1 MTYYDR
7 KTNTALSVDYTSRD
21 YFALREELLNRV
33 ATRVN
38 ANATGRRWT
47 GEDPADFGVAL
58 VEAFS
63 YMGDILN
70 YYIDR
75 IANESYLPTAS
86 QRQNIINLAESLGY
100 TPTGYRA
107 ATATLEFSN
116 SSENAVTLPEGT
128 QVFGEVTVE
137 NSVRQLIFETINS
150 VTVPAAVNDSP
161 SVATVNAVHQE
172 NIALRPENAAVDAND
187 IDGEFLG
194 TSDGRPSQT
203 FTLQENQVVESSIE
217 VYVQNG
223 DTYEPWTKA
232 VQLTDFGP
240 TDAVFSTSLDAD
252 NVITITFGD
261 GISGAIPTIFSGIK
275 AVYGAGGG
283 QLGNITQNVITEL
296 YRIPGLNDAQ
306 VSETADVVSVTN
318 TGVGSG
324 GVDPES
330 NDSIRTNAPQ
340 VLSTVNRAVSLVD
353 YANLALTVPNVGKAK
368 AEADI
373 PTSVTLYISPQR
385 NDDSLDNFPGYDTSG
400 QNLRGEW
407 LSLRAD
413 TAGFLEDKLPAG
425 TTVTISPPVYVPV
438 SLSITYT
445 KRPQF
450 DQTQV
455 ESALK
460 LKLLTDFS
468 YNRMRFQDTVS
479 PEEIEFRLQNVEGV
493 RYVRVTNLERVTGPN
508 NGTSSLIGDV
518 NEIFVFQEG
527 NTAFNLASDDATLSA
542 LDGPAG
548 TTLSPTFNPDF
559 NTYNLLNVSTNQITL
574 TVTPSD
580 ASAVATINGNPTTS
594 PVDTPA
600 GTTTNIPITVI
611 AGDLT
616 TVNVYT
622 IIVSRA

>member
-7 KTNTALSVDYTSRD
+7 KTNTAISVDYTSRD

-33 ATRVN
+33 AARVN

-47 GEDPADFGVAL
+47 GEDPADFGVAM

-86 QRQNIINLAESLGY
+86 QRQNIINLAQSLGY

-107 ATATLEFSN
+107 ATVTLEFNNTSDT
-116 SSENAVTLPEGT
+116 AVTLPAGT
-128 QVFGEVTVE
+128 QVFGEVALE
-137 NSVRQLIFETINS
+137 NSVQQLIFETVNS
-150 VTVPAAVNDSP
+150 VTVPAAVNDVAG
-161 SVATVNAVHQE
+161 SVTVSAVHQE
-172 NIALRPENAAVDAND
+172 NVALRPENQAVDAND
-187 IDGEFLG
+187 INGEFLG
-194 TSDGRPSQT
+194 TSDGTPGQT
-203 FTLQENQVVESSIE
+203 FTLQDNQIVESSIE
-217 VYVQNG
+217 IYVQNG

-232 VQLTDFGP
+232 VQLADFGP

-252 NVITITFGD
+252 NVITIQFGD

-296 YRIPGLNDAQ
+296 YRVPGLNDAQ
-306 VSETADVVSVTN
+306 VSETADVISVTN
-318 TGVGSG
+318 TSVGSG

-330 NDSIRTNAPQ
+330 NDSIRANAPQ
-340 VLSTVNRAVSLVD
+340 VLSTVNRAVSLED
-353 YANLALTVPNVGKAK
+353 YANIALTVPNVGKAK

-373 PTSVTLYISPQR
+373 PTSVTLYIAPQR
-385 NDDSLDNFPGYDTSG
+385 NDDSLDNFPGYDVSG
-400 QNLRGEW
+400 QNLRAEW
-407 LSLRAD
+407 TTLQFD
-413 TAGFLEDKLPAG
+413 TQSFLEDKLPAG
-425 TTVTISPPVYVPV
+425 TTVTISPPIYVPV
-438 SLSITYT
+438 SVSITYT
-445 KRPQF
+445 KLPQY

-479 PEEIEFRLQNVEGV
+479 PEEIEFRLQSVEGV
-493 RYVRVTNLERVTGPN
+493 RYVRVTNLERVSGPN
-508 NGTSSLIGDV
+508 NGTSSLIGAV
-518 NEIFVFQEG
+518 NEVFVFQES
-527 NTAFNLASDDATLSA
+527 NSNFTIASDDATLSA
-542 LDGPAG
+542 LAGPSG
-548 TTLSPTFNPDF
+548 TTLSPTFDSGF
-559 NTYNLLNVSTNQITL
+559 NTYNLLNVTTNQITL
-574 TVTPSD
+574 TVTPND
-580 ASAVATINGNPTTS
+580 AGAVATINGNPTTS

-600 GTTTNIPITVI
+600 GTTTTIPISVV

-622 IIVSRA
+622 VIVSRA